1 MTKNEIINEIKK
13 FISNVDYFHYFKF
26 VEGENKWKTQ
36 LSCAMIGD
44 DGNMYHRHLGDS
56 DRSHF
61 KKLKNCTKAELI
73 AIDGVCKLY
82 IDHMNTE
89 NDTECVAEPK
99 ATKKDIVIG
108 LHENGSVEC
117 DLETAQSIAQE
128 GFIEIESY
136 EDGLLRG
143 KVCYDKVMNEMFDDY
158 DCVWVG
164 TDDKKCPMSFDD
176 IYTVTKLYD
185 KGYINNLDYD
195 GNGIWHCRVRLTN
208 VLSDFCK
215 RWNNKL
221 SEAHLKDYLK
231 GLNTSRSLCEC

>member
-1 MTKNEIINEIKK
+1 MTKNEIINEIKSVVMNNGGEVK
-13 FISNVDYFHYFKF
+13 HGQIRYFINENGDVMVDHSTRRGKNAIYESKAQLEVDIDVVKMF
-26 VEGENKWKTQ
+26 VEKY
-36 LSCAMIGD
+36 S
-44 DGNMYHRHLGDS
+44 
-56 DRSHF
+56 
-61 KKLKNCTKAELI
+61 
-73 AIDGVCKLY
+73 
-82 IDHMNTE
+82 NTE
-89 NDTECVAEPK
+89 AEPK
-99 ATKKDIVIG
+99 ATKKDIIMG
-108 LHENGSVEC
+108 LHENDSVEC

-164 TDDKKCPMSFDD
+164 TDDKKCPMSLDD

-215 RWNNKL
+215 RWDNKL
-221 SEAHLKDYLK
+221 NEAAKLRTLKYRLI
-231 GLNTSRSLCEC
+231 